1 MWNGQQARVLPRG
14 VLLDAKANTTRN
26 GGGKMIKKMQNY
38 LVVSYMSKHFPKYPT
53 GTYLQTRY
61 WFCGVLVYRS
71 VIWLKEKT

>member
-1 MWNGQQARVLPRG
+1 
-14 VLLDAKANTTRN
+14 
-26 GGGKMIKKMQNY
+26 MIKKMQNY